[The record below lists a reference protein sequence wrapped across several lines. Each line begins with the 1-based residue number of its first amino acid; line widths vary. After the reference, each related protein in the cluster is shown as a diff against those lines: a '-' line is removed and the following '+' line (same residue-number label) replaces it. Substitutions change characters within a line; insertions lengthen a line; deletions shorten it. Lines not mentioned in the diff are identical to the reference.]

1 MPKGVGK
8 REKVSPLPSQ
18 NAYAY
23 KQQDQPDQNAYAHKQ
38 QDLQSWFAQH
48 VTLEGEPYFLDADQT
63 CAVTDSHQNTLVTA
77 RAGSGK
83 TRVIVAKV
91 AYLVAWQGLKLDEIA
106 VFMFNRTAAAEVNQR
121 IASVKIDGRPL
132 AAGSVTV
139 ASTFHKYALDI
150 LKNAHQSPQI
160 ISETV
165 QNTLIQQLFHAE
177 VAASKRKYSPQQ
189 RETMLRLVHTF
200 IARAGQK
207 YPGVAGL
214 KELQQDVKEY
224 VETHHDSPEY
234 QTWISLHEIALAVY
248 LQYHQ
253 ALSSNQIDFNILM
266 AQAAELLRRPELRAN
281 FTHITKLRQIMI
293 DEYQDFSYLFLNL
306 TNAIRELCPA
316 AKLFAVGDD
325 WQAINR
331 FAGSDCAYFLEFAK
345 YFPVDQININLT
357 TNYRSCRK
365 IVENANRYM
374 LTNYDPVAVGAVAK
388 NSKAGKIHH
397 LNPSKLKFN
406 HQDYQEDALGD
417 GRFQLALAE
426 ACHLAPSKVP
436 VLAMQYLKQLYQLCR
451 KHHKSSIMLLHRHNF
466 TSFANI
472 GLPSL
477 QQALFQVLENDQIL
491 SATACTA
498 QIRCMTMHKSKGLE
512 ADVVI
517 ILEAN
522 HEQVLNSHPHA
533 TIFEIFGDTLA
544 AERADQQR
552 LLYVAMTRAKKRL
565 YVLSTDKNPP
575 I

>member
-1 MPKGVGK
+1 M
-8 REKVSPLPSQ
+8 
-18 NAYAY
+18 
-23 KQQDQPDQNAYAHKQ
+23 
-38 QDLQSWFAQH
+38 QDLQNWFTQH
-48 VTLEGEPYFLDADQT
+48 VTLEGEPYFLDADQAR
-63 CAVTDSHQNTLVTA
+63 AVADDHQNTLVTA

-91 AYLVAWQGLKLDEIA
+91 VYLVAKLGLDLDEIA

-121 IASVKIDGRPL
+121 IADVKIDGQPL
-132 AAGSVTV
+132 TPGPVCI

-150 LKNAHQSPQI
+150 LKNAHGSPQI
-160 ISETV
+160 INEAE
-165 QNTLIQQLFHAE
+165 QNALIRQLFIAE
-177 VAASKRKYSPQQ
+177 LNTDKHKYSPQQ

-200 IARAGQK
+200 IARAGQQ
-207 YPGVAGL
+207 YLGASGL
-214 KELQQDVKEY
+214 EQLQQDIEKY
-224 VETHHDSPEY
+224 VQVHHDSPEH
-234 QTWISLHEIALAVY
+234 QVWINLHKVALAVY
-248 LQYHQ
+248 LKYHQ
-253 ALSSNQIDFNILM
+253 ALSSNQVDFNILM
-266 AQAAELLRRPELRAN
+266 AQAAELLRRSDLQTN
-281 FTHITKLRQIMI
+281 FTYITKLRQIMV

-306 TNAIRELCPA
+306 TYAIRELCPT

-331 FAGSDCAYFLEFAK
+331 FAGSDCAYFLDFAK
-345 YFPVDQININLT
+345 YFPADQININLT

-374 LTNYDPVAVGAVAK
+374 LTNYDSAATGAVAK
-388 NSKAGKIHH
+388 NSKVGKIRH

-406 HQDYQEDALGD
+406 CQDFQEDALGD

-426 ACHLAPSKVP
+426 TCHLVPTKVP

-472 GLPSL
+472 DLTNL
-477 QQALFQVLENDQIL
+477 QQALFKVLQNDQIL
-491 SATACTA
+491 SSKTCTA

-522 HEQVLNSHPHA
+522 HEQILNSHPHA

-552 LLYVAMTRAKKRL
+552 LLYVAMTRAKQRL
-565 YVLSTDKNPP
+565 YILSTDKNPP